1 MKNSIISTCYL
12 LFLIIKD
19 QWLSIITL
27 VILSLSFYLIPILL
41 FQASEAYKIGMGL
54 VADFALLPSILIA
67 LVLLPIYN
75 QQVSTS
81 FISRRLKIVNFD
93 ERVYNAIVLIFFA
106 LIALLMFYVMMFVSF
121 ILYDRVFELST
132 ESNKQYIFY
141 YAEPVFSLLIFLA
154 PLLMIGLTSIGFL
167 ISKIRINEI
176 IKGIIIFFI
185 IIWLLTMSRGV
196 ISFYDYLDI
205 GEDGI
210 YENIDVLKK
219 ADTIH
224 MLLNPMGSIIF
235 TLQYSF
241 VGDLLTTSLE
251 LELEGVADNGVFFL
265 DDYVQIFKP
274 LPTILYSIVS
284 SISFALGAIL
294 PRWE

>member
-19 QWLSIITL
+19 QWLSIVAL
-27 VILSLSFYLIPILL
+27 AILSISFYLIPILL
-41 FQASEAYKIGMGL
+41 FQASGGYKVGMGM
-54 VADFALLPSILIA
+54 VANFALLPSILTA

-75 QQVSTS
+75 QQISTS
-81 FISRRLKIVNFD
+81 FISRRLKIVNVD
-93 ERVYNAIVLIFFA
+93 ERIYNAIVLIFFA
-106 LIALLMFYVMMFVSF
+106 LIALLMFYIMMFISF
-121 ILYDRVFELST
+121 ILYDRAFELT
-132 ESNKQYIFY
+132 MENKEQYIFY
-141 YAEPVFSLLIFLA
+141 YVEPAFFLLIFLA
-154 PLLMIGLTSIGFL
+154 PLLMVGLTSIGFL

-205 GEDGI
+205 GEDGS

-219 ADTIH
+219 VDTIH

-241 VGDLLTTSLE
+241 VGDLITTSSVLE
-251 LELEGVADNGVFFL
+251 FEGVTDNGVYFL
-265 DDYVQIFKP
+265 DEYVQIFKA
-274 LPTILYSIVS
+274 LPTILYAIVS
-284 SISFALGAIL
+284 SISFAAGAIL
-294 PRWE
+294 PRWK